1 MKYTVN
7 MRFLTALLITLV
19 TLTASAQK
27 KFEGII
33 EYQMTYENLPSEMAG
48 MESMFPQKQRIVM
61 SKNFSRMDQELGMG
75 GNMVV
80 ISDAKQSDYRMYM
93 NAMGKKIK
101 IALPE
106 EEINK
111 SKEKAGDVNIE
122 YVDETM
128 EVLGYECKKAIIKNG
143 EDEITVFYTEKIPVP
158 SIQEQF
164 NQLKGFPL
172 YYQMEKSGMTINVTA
187 TKVEEEK
194 VDKSEFED
202 LEGYEEM
209 SLEDYK
215 ALMGGGGQ

>member
-93 NAMGKKIK
+93 NAMGKKLK
-101 IALPE
+101 LLYLRK
-106 EEINK
+106 K
-111 SKEKAGDVNIE
+111 S
-122 YVDETM
+122 T
-128 EVLGYECKKAIIKNG
+128 
-143 EDEITVFYTEKIPVP
+143 
-158 SIQEQF
+158 
-164 NQLKGFPL
+164 NQKRKLA
-172 YYQMEKSGMTINVTA
+172 M
-187 TKVEEEK
+187 
-194 VDKSEFED
+194 
-202 LEGYEEM
+202 
-209 SLEDYK
+209 
-215 ALMGGGGQ
+215 